1 VNAWVCE
8 TSSES
13 EVGKMDTEMG
23 TGGAVLTVTVA
34 EADLAVSATDVAMS
48 VTVGGFGTFAGA
60 EYVTW

>member
-1 VNAWVCE
+1 
-8 TSSES
+8 
-13 EVGKMDTEMG
+13 MDTEMG